1 MSHRWDVSPWPP
13 SPQLSLALTVLIWT
27 IPHCHPA
34 HDEEKKIILDE
45 HNKYRSQVSPPAKA
59 MMKMTWDTDLE
70 VDAQKQ
76 AEKCKW
82 GQNGGPGRLNLFAT
96 ASTLD
101 VKLAIEEW
109 NRERKFYNLTTSECV
124 PVQSCDNYIQVVWA
138 ETTRIGCGSNYCE
151 KIDGMERENMHHLLV
166 CNYYRPEI
174 NEKKPY
180 MEGPS
185 CEMCP
190 MDTVCVNNL
199 CGDSEPS
206 WTEVN
211 CLKMRRIGQ
220 GPCTPLGS
228 IFTPCGAG
236 GCEGHEMSPGW
247 EPQSGGW
254 PRVT

>member
-1 MSHRWDVSPWPP
+1 MFLAFGRCFKSDCQSRGLLRAEAACTMLSSGLPP
-13 SPQLSLALTVLIWT
+13 ILLVLSVLELSW
-27 IPHCHPA
+27 CLS
-34 HDEEKKIILDE
+34 DEEKKIILDE

-124 PVQSCDNYIQVVWA
+124 PVQSCDNYVQVVWA
-138 ETTRIGCGSNYCE
+138 ETTCVGCGSNYCE

-166 CNYYRPEI
+166 CNYYPPSEI
-174 NEKKPY
+174 KKKKPY

-190 MDTVCVNNL
+190 MDTVCVDNL
-199 CGDSEPS
+199 CAKPEINSDQTGVDLPKGGAPS
-206 WTEVN
+206 T
-211 CLKMRRIGQ
+211 CLDISLFLLPSAILVG
-220 GPCTPLGS
+220 LLL
-228 IFTPCGAG
+228 
-236 GCEGHEMSPGW
+236 
-247 EPQSGGW
+247 
-254 PRVT
+254 